1 MKPKF
6 IKPRREFSISWV
18 SVPPHPCKAS
28 VASITKGTEPATP
41 ARAILK
47 VETPSGANKGD
58 LLLPDAT
65 GRLGQ
70 NGSGGGN
77 SEEILAI
84 SSSML
89 SEDAIN
95 PLRSLTATTQSPW
108 R

>member
-1 MKPKF
+1 MA
-6 IKPRREFSISWV
+6 RRWPELRLLAKTGHSS
-18 SVPPHPCKAS
+18 H
-28 VASITKGTEPATP
+28 
-41 ARAILK
+41 LM